1 MRTARRSH
9 LERDGTEQATGAG
22 ERDSADQV
30 TRGWLAQLDSQQF
43 GYSTD
48 FIKLFEKLGA
58 ALDLADVDR

>member
-1 MRTARRSH
+1 MVRTARPSL
-9 LERDGTEQATGAG
+9 LERNEAEQVT

-30 TRGWLAQLDSQQF
+30 TRGLLAQLDSQQF

-58 ALDLADVDR
+58 ALDPGDVDR

>member
-1 MRTARRSH
+1 MMPTARRS
-9 LERDGTEQATGAG
+9 LFERKGTQGVT

-30 TRGWLAQLDSQQF
+30 TRSLLAQLDCQQF

-58 ALDLADVDR
+58 ALDPGDVDR